1 MLPRKYRLTRPRDFR
16 RVQSRGR
23 CRSDAML
30 VLCKH
35 RNDSVDSRFGFSVS
49 RRIGKAVV
57 RNRTKRMIREAVRLR
72 RGLIV
77 PGWDVVFIAR
87 RGIIGTDYRAVERSV
102 TRLLERAGLLAT
114 PDGGDDGME

>member
-23 CRSDAML
+23 CRSDPML

-35 RNDSVDSRFGFSVS
+35 RNDSVNSRFGFSVS
-49 RRIGKAVV
+49 RRIGKAVM
-57 RNRTKRMIREAVRLR
+57 RNRSKRIIREAVRLQ
-72 RGLIV
+72 RGSIA

-87 RGIIGTDYRAVERSV
+87 RGIIGADYRAVERSV
-102 TRLLERAGLLAT
+102 TRLLERAELMAT
-114 PDGGDDGME
+114 TDDDADEME